1 VSVYVAKR
9 KTVQAIRVNG
19 VFAVKMKLHHRENN
33 MPTFDVV
40 SEVDQH
46 ELANA
51 IDQAS
56 REITN
61 RFDFKGTS
69 ADAKINDGVVVLTA
83 DSDFQVQQMH
93 PILYQK
99 LTARS
104 IDIAC
109 LDAGKVETSGKGV
122 KQNIKVRVGIDKD
135 VAKKAI
141 AKIKESKLK
150 VQAQVQGEQ
159 LRINGKK
166 RDDLQATMKL
176 LENADLGVPMQ
187 FQNFRD

>member
-1 VSVYVAKR
+1 
-9 KTVQAIRVNG
+9 
-19 VFAVKMKLHHRENN
+19 
-33 MPTFDVV
+33 MPSFDVV

-46 ELANA
+46 ELGNA
-51 IDQAS
+51 VDQAS

-69 ADAKINDGVVVLTA
+69 ADAKLSDGLVVLTA
-83 DSDFQVQQMH
+83 DTDFQVQQMH

-99 LTARS
+99 LTSRK
-104 IDIAC
+104 IDIEC
-109 LDAGKVETSGKGV
+109 LEAGKVETSGKGV
-122 KQNIKVRVGIDKD
+122 KQSIKIRVGIDKET
-135 VAKKAI
+135 AKKAI

-159 LRINGKK
+159 LRVNGKK

-176 LENADLGVPMQ
+176 LEKAELGLPMQ
-187 FQNFRD
+187 FQNYRD

>member
-1 VSVYVAKR
+1 
-9 KTVQAIRVNG
+9 
-19 VFAVKMKLHHRENN
+19 
-33 MPTFDVV
+33 MPSFDVV

-51 IDQAS
+51 VDQAH

-69 ADAKINDGVVVLTA
+69 ADAKISDEMILLTA
-83 DSDFQVQQMH
+83 DSDFQIQQMH

-99 LTARS
+99 LTSRK

-109 LDAGKVETSGKGV
+109 LELGKVETAGKGV
-122 KQNIKVRVGIDKD
+122 KQNIKVKVGIDKET
-135 VAKKAI
+135 AKKAV

-159 LRINGKK
+159 LRVNGKK
-166 RDDLQATMKL
+166 RDDLQATMRM
-176 LENADLGVPMQ
+176 LENAELGLPMQ

>member
-1 VSVYVAKR
+1 
-9 KTVQAIRVNG
+9 
-19 VFAVKMKLHHRENN
+19 
-33 MPTFDVV
+33 MPSFDVV

-46 ELANA
+46 ELSNA

-56 REITN
+56 KEITN

-69 ADAKINDGVVVLTA
+69 CDAKLNDGAVVLTA
-83 DSDFQVQQMH
+83 DSDFQIQQMH
-93 PILYQK
+93 PILYKK
-99 LTARS
+99 LTSRS

-122 KQNIKVRVGIDKD
+122 KQMIKVRVGIDKD
-135 VAKKAI
+135 IAKKAI
-141 AKIKESKLK
+141 AKIKESKIK

-166 RDDLQATMKL
+166 RDDLQSTMDL
-176 LENADLGVPMQ
+176 LKKAELGLPFQ

>member
-1 VSVYVAKR
+1 
-9 KTVQAIRVNG
+9 
-19 VFAVKMKLHHRENN
+19 
-33 MPTFDVV
+33 MPSFDIV

-46 ELANA
+46 ELTNA
-51 IDQAS
+51 IDQAH

-69 ADAKINDGVVVLTA
+69 AAIEENDGRISLVA

-93 PILYQK
+93 PVLYQK
-99 LTARS
+99 LTARK

-109 LDAGKVETSGKGV
+109 LDPQKVETVGKGV
-122 KQNIKVRVGIDKD
+122 RQYILVRQGIDRD
-135 VAKKAI
+135 TAKKAV
-141 AKIKESKLK
+141 AALKASKLK

-159 LRINGKK
+159 LRVTGKK
-166 RDDLQATMKL
+166 RDDLQSAMSL
-176 LENADLGVPMQ
+176 LKAEDLDIPLQ